1 MCCSRS
7 YIVAGSAQ
15 STSDRSGSVGH
26 SHPLLWICRISQL
39 AAVSGKGAPGKKL
52 LKQLMDTDFD
62 PDAWDQHMASAF
74 GDDYYAEAEPEMDIV
89 ADADN
94 AMREAQQWKGD
105 EGPAGDGEAEDSDEE
120 GVAVKESTKTFD
132 ALHRKLTGKEA
143 ELLPETDY
151 AENQGDGDGDAS
163 SGDSGSEDDGEGDKV
178 EKLADT
184 RDKVGCGRF
193 LNPYHVWW
201 FIVQTAVVKKLHL
214 LLCIAALPWRCSVAM
229 TIPILKLLTALVSF
243 HSGP

>member
-1 MCCSRS
+1 M
-7 YIVAGSAQ
+7 V
-15 STSDRSGSVGH
+15 
-26 SHPLLWICRISQL
+26 WICRISQL

-89 ADADN
+89 GDADN

-105 EGPAGDGEAEDSDEE
+105 DGPASEGEADESDDDGDGEKDSM
-120 GVAVKESTKTFD
+120 KTFD
-132 ALHRKLTGKEA
+132 AVHRKLTGKEA

-151 AENQGDGDGDAS
+151 AEKQGDGDGDVS
-163 SGDSGSEDDGEGDKV
+163 SGDSGSEDDAEDGKV
-178 EKLADT
+178 EKLAET
-184 RDKVGCGRF
+184 RDQVRSEFFYIIPCTVGYCLQYRSPMY
-193 LNPYHVWW
+193 LS
-201 FIVQTAVVKKLHL
+201 
-214 LLCIAALPWRCSVAM
+214 CIAALPWRCSVAM